1 MKRDLKPSI
10 STDSNCRKR
19 IKVGDLD
26 CARPLTCRR
35 DTSPVSLKGH
45 VTCPNNAKTSEFAF
59 FKKFKEDANRRFS
72 SSLQRQKEL
81 QPKKFNSTD
90 HFRER
95 ARHVENRREDFTSHP
110 FVENVTPINFNS
122 MHLPLGNSSKI
133 SEVDVKH
140 AHKTFKDI
148 QSKQRNVENDD
159 IFSRKRQK
167 LRQFIQ
173 NMSFHGTGE
182 SYEKRSE
189 SSLFYLLS
197 RRLSGSDYGVF
208 WNLSRYGV
216 ISTLLSRLIPESNQ
230 YKNEPDSRQFNNNLE
245 KLQWLPG
252 RCWPRLDYEHRLN
265 NSSSP
270 CRLNKSRGR
279 VLFHSDFS
287 TNNDDDNFHVKYR
300 TKEFDSDVE
309 GKMTLLDANSSPST
323 AAVENY
329 RPLISTLFNQQ
340 YGFYDQGEPLHI
352 RKQEMEPLLLGW
364 DTDDIKDDSSK
375 FTEFHTFAEPP
386 ISFADDHQ
394 PNLHESFGAVALCS
408 SPFPSSNHRD
418 LYSLPYSS
426 LASYQIHGLSRPN
439 VEKEEGIDATL
450 NNVHLNFSSVPKCL
464 SQCDNYVDDRGICG
478 FFCAQSANWHMN
490 YALDDEHRYP
500 SLDSMCASGFVF
512 DFGWKYLSGSKEHC
526 QTAYHLLEYPLD
538 EMRPTSP
545 VNEECNI
552 DSSEYGQ
559 PFFIQ
564 PESFFQEGKVRSLLT
579 DKLSWDVTRSEI
591 NVAITEMDY
600 V

>member
-1 MKRDLKPSI
+1 MKRNLNPSI

-26 CARPLTCRR
+26 CARPLTWRR
-35 DTSPVSLKGH
+35 DTSPVSLKEGH

-81 QPKKFNSTD
+81 QSKKFNSTD
-90 HFRER
+90 HFRAER
-95 ARHVENRREDFTSHP
+95 ARHVDNRCKDFTSHP

-133 SEVDVKH
+133 SDVGVKH
-140 AHKTFKDI
+140 THKTFKDI
-148 QSKQRNVENDD
+148 QSEQRNVEKDD

-189 SSLFYLLS
+189 SPLFYLLS
-197 RRLSGSDYGVF
+197 RHLSGSDSGVF
-208 WNLSRYGV
+208 CNLSRYGV

-230 YKNEPDSRQFNNNLE
+230 YKNESDSPQLNNNLE

-329 RPLISTLFNQQ
+329 RSLITLFNPQ

-394 PNLHESFGAVALCS
+394 PNLQESFGAVALCS
-408 SPFPSSNHRD
+408 SPFPSSYHRN
-418 LYSLPYSS
+418 LYPLSYSS
-426 LASYQIHGLSRPN
+426 LGSYQIHGLSRPN
-439 VEKEEGIDATL
+439 VAKEEGIDASF
-450 NNVHLNFSSVPKCL
+450 NNVHLNFSSVPKYL
-464 SQCDNYVDDRGICG
+464 SQYDNYVDDRGICDL
-478 FFCAQSANWHMN
+478 FCAQSANWLMN
-490 YALDDEHRYP
+490 YASDDEHRHP
-500 SLDSMCASGFVF
+500 FVESMRASGFVF

-526 QTAYHLLEYPLD
+526 QTAYHLLEYPPD

-552 DSSEYGQ
+552 DSSEYRQ

-564 PESFFQEGKVRSLLT
+564 PESFFQEGKRN
-579 DKLSWDVTRSEI
+579 KL
-591 NVAITEMDY
+591 
-600 V
+600 

>member
-1 MKRDLKPSI
+1 MKRNLKPSI
-10 STDSNCRKR
+10 STDSICRKR

-26 CARPLTCRR
+26 CDRPLTCRR
-35 DTSPVSLKGH
+35 DTSPVSLKEGH
-45 VTCPNNAKTSEFAF
+45 VTCPMAANNAKTSEFAF
-59 FKKFKEDANRRFS
+59 FKKFKDANRRFS

-81 QPKKFNSTD
+81 QSKEFNSTD
-90 HFRER
+90 HFR
-95 ARHVENRREDFTSHP
+95 
-110 FVENVTPINFNS
+110 
-122 MHLPLGNSSKI
+122 
-133 SEVDVKH
+133 EVDVKH

-197 RRLSGSDYGVF
+197 RHLSGSDYGIF

-300 TKEFDSDVE
+300 TKDFDSDVE

-329 RPLISTLFNQQ
+329 RSLINLFNPQ

-375 FTEFHTFAEPP
+375 VTEFHTFAEPP

-394 PNLHESFGAVALCS
+394 PNLQESFGAVALCS
-408 SPFPSSNHRD
+408 SPFPSSYHRN
-418 LYSLPYSS
+418 LYPLPYSS
-426 LASYQIHGLSRPN
+426 LDSYQIHGLSRHN
-439 VEKEEGIDATL
+439 VEKEEGIDATF

-464 SQCDNYVDDRGICG
+464 SQCDNYVEDRG
-478 FFCAQSANWHMN
+478 FFCAQSANWLMN
-490 YALDDEHRYP
+490 YASNDEHRHP
-500 SLDSMCASGFVF
+500 SLESMCASGFVF

-552 DSSEYGQ
+552 DSSEYRQ

-564 PESFFQEGKVRSLLT
+564 PESFFQEGKKVRSLLT

>member
-1 MKRDLKPSI
+1 MKRNLNPSI

-26 CARPLTCRR
+26 CARPLTWRR
-35 DTSPVSLKGH
+35 DTSPVSLKEGH

-81 QPKKFNSTD
+81 QSKKFNSTD
-90 HFRER
+90 HFRD
-95 ARHVENRREDFTSHP
+95 V
-110 FVENVTPINFNS
+110 
-122 MHLPLGNSSKI
+122 G
-133 SEVDVKH
+133 VKH
-140 AHKTFKDI
+140 THKTFKDI
-148 QSKQRNVENDD
+148 QSEQRNVEKDD

-189 SSLFYLLS
+189 SPLFYLLS
-197 RRLSGSDYGVF
+197 RHLSGSDSGVF
-208 WNLSRYGV
+208 CNLSRYGV

-230 YKNEPDSRQFNNNLE
+230 YKNESDSPQLNNNLE

-329 RPLISTLFNQQ
+329 RSLITLFNPQ

-394 PNLHESFGAVALCS
+394 PNLQESFGAVALCS
-408 SPFPSSNHRD
+408 SPFPSSYHRN
-418 LYSLPYSS
+418 LYPLSYSS
-426 LASYQIHGLSRPN
+426 LGSYQIHGLSRPN
-439 VEKEEGIDATL
+439 VAKEEGIDASF
-450 NNVHLNFSSVPKCL
+450 NNVHLNFSSVPKYL
-464 SQCDNYVDDRGICG
+464 SQYDNYVDDRGICDL
-478 FFCAQSANWHMN
+478 FCAQSANWLMN
-490 YALDDEHRYP
+490 YASDDEHRHP
-500 SLDSMCASGFVF
+500 FVESMRASGFVF

-526 QTAYHLLEYPLD
+526 QTAYHLLEYPPD

-552 DSSEYGQ
+552 DSSEYRQ

-591 NVAITEMDY
+591 NVAITEMDF

>member
-1 MKRDLKPSI
+1 MKRNLKPSI
-10 STDSNCRKR
+10 STDSICRKR

-26 CARPLTCRR
+26 CDRPLTCRR
-35 DTSPVSLKGH
+35 DTSPVSLKEGH
-45 VTCPNNAKTSEFAF
+45 VTCPMAANNAKTSEFAF
-59 FKKFKEDANRRFS
+59 FKKFKDANRRFS

-81 QPKKFNSTD
+81 QSKEFNSTD
-90 HFRER
+90 HFRAER
-95 ARHVENRREDFTSHP
+95 ARHVENRREDFASHP

-182 SYEKRSE
+182 SYEK
-189 SSLFYLLS
+189 
-197 RRLSGSDYGVF
+197 
-208 WNLSRYGV
+208 RYGV

-300 TKEFDSDVE
+300 TKDFDSDVE

-329 RPLISTLFNQQ
+329 RSLINLFNPQ

-375 FTEFHTFAEPP
+375 VTEFHTFAEPP

-394 PNLHESFGAVALCS
+394 PNLQESFGAVALCS
-408 SPFPSSNHRD
+408 SPFPSSYHRN
-418 LYSLPYSS
+418 LYPLPYSS
-426 LASYQIHGLSRPN
+426 LDSYQIHGLSRHN
-439 VEKEEGIDATL
+439 VEKEEGIDATF

-464 SQCDNYVDDRGICG
+464 SQCDNYVEDRG
-478 FFCAQSANWHMN
+478 FFCAQSANWLMN
-490 YALDDEHRYP
+490 YASNDEHRHP
-500 SLDSMCASGFVF
+500 SLESMCASGFVF

-552 DSSEYGQ
+552 DSSEYRQ

-564 PESFFQEGKVRSLLT
+564 PESFFQEGKKVRSLLT

>member
-1 MKRDLKPSI
+1 MKRNLNPSI

-26 CARPLTCRR
+26 CARPLTWRR
-35 DTSPVSLKGH
+35 DTSPVSLKEGH

-81 QPKKFNSTD
+81 QSKKFNSTD
-90 HFRER
+90 HFRAER
-95 ARHVENRREDFTSHP
+95 ARHVDNRCKDFTSHP

-133 SEVDVKH
+133 SDVGVKH
-140 AHKTFKDI
+140 THKTFKDI
-148 QSKQRNVENDD
+148 QSEQRNVEKDD

-182 SYEKRSE
+182 SYEKR
-189 SSLFYLLS
+189 
-197 RRLSGSDYGVF
+197 
-208 WNLSRYGV
+208 YGV

-230 YKNEPDSRQFNNNLE
+230 YKNESDSPQLNNNLE

-329 RPLISTLFNQQ
+329 RSLITLFNPQ

-394 PNLHESFGAVALCS
+394 PNLQESFGAVALCS
-408 SPFPSSNHRD
+408 SPFPSSYHRN
-418 LYSLPYSS
+418 LYPLSYSS
-426 LASYQIHGLSRPN
+426 LGSYQIHGLSRPN
-439 VEKEEGIDATL
+439 VAKEEGIDASF
-450 NNVHLNFSSVPKCL
+450 NNVHLNFSSVPKYL
-464 SQCDNYVDDRGICG
+464 SQYDNYVDDRGICDL
-478 FFCAQSANWHMN
+478 FCAQSANWLMN
-490 YALDDEHRYP
+490 YASDDEHRHP
-500 SLDSMCASGFVF
+500 FVESMRASGFVF

-526 QTAYHLLEYPLD
+526 QTAYHLLEYPPD

-552 DSSEYGQ
+552 DSSEYRQ

-591 NVAITEMDY
+591 NVAITEMDF